1 MRSFL
6 LTKFQTIIR
15 ILKKNTAISQNR
27 RSCYLKARFPH
38 KILFNNYK
46 KSNKMFHTCSTLM
59 PLIQEKTI
67 IYPIY
72 LSESQNKFVPLL
84 FDGFFKEAITNTT
97 HNIMKQTSFNFSSR
111 GYESPAVNVLD
122 VMSEG
127 VLCASGLGIQDWET
141 DDETLEF

>member
-1 MRSFL
+1 
-6 LTKFQTIIR
+6 
-15 ILKKNTAISQNR
+15 
-27 RSCYLKARFPH
+27 
-38 KILFNNYK
+38 
-46 KSNKMFHTCSTLM
+46 M